1 MTDLRALETPLPQSQ
16 PPPAEEHRES
26 VPGWLTRRIPSS
38 DKLSPINQRRLAN
51 FKANRR
57 GYLSLRIFLALF
69 FVTLFAEFLANDR
82 PLLMSYKGELLS
94 PVLTDYPESKFGGF
108 LAITDYKDPVI
119 LDEIKANGWAIWPP
133 ISYSYDTINKDYP
146 GRKGGDNLCL
156 GYPAPPPW
164 ASSAPLCD
172 APPDQLARF
181 NAIGNRNWL
190 GLDNQGRDVVARVIY
205 GFRISVLFGLI
216 LAMLSAGV
224 GVTAGAL
231 QGYFGGRTDLIFQR
245 FLEIWSSV
253 PSLFVLIII
262 SSVLVPG
269 FWTLLGTL
277 LLFEWV
283 NLVGVVRA
291 EFLRARNFEYINAA
305 RALGLSH
312 RKIMWK
318 HMLPNAMVATLTFLP
333 FQLSGSIAALT
344 ALDFLGLGLPPG
356 SPSLGELLLQGK
368 RHLEAPWLG
377 LTGFFTVAIDAVA
390 ADLHRRGR
398 ARRARPPQD
407 VSVGAAM
414 ASINRALLDVRDL
427 SVAFGRGT
435 MIAADRVSF
444 RIGKGETVALVGE
457 SGSGKTV
464 SALSILKPAALS
476 GRFASFRRGVVRR
489 ERSPEAEAVA
499 APVGARRP
507 HLDDLPGADDLAQP
521 AAHHRAAG
529 RRGAPRAPAHG
540 REGRAHARAWSCCTR
555 SASAS
560 PKSASTRFRI
570 SCRAGSGSA

>member
-1 MTDLRALETPLPQSQ
+1 VTDLRALETPLPQSQ
-16 PPPAEEHRES
+16 PPPREEHRRL
-26 VPGWLTRRIPSS
+26 PDWLARRLPSR
-38 DKLSPINQRRLAN
+38 DKLSPINQRRVDN
-51 FKANRR
+51 FKANKR
-57 GYLSLRIFLALF
+57 GYWSLRIFLALF
-69 FVTLFAEFLANDR
+69 AVSLFAEFIANDR

-94 PVLTDYPESKFGGF
+94 PVLTTYPESKFGGF
-108 LAITDYKDPVI
+108 LAVTDYKDPVI

-146 GRKGGDNLCL
+146 GRKGSGGLCL

-164 ASSAPLCD
+164 ATSAPLCD

-181 NAIGNRNWL
+181 NALGNTNWL

-205 GFRISVLFGLI
+205 GFRISVLFGLL
-216 LAMLSAGV
+216 LALLSSAV
-224 GVTAGAL
+224 GVTAGAV

-291 EFLRARNFEYINAA
+291 EFLRARNFEYVNAA

-318 HMLPNAMVATLTFLP
+318 HMLPNAMVAMLTFMP

-377 LTGFFTVAIDAVA
+377 LTGFFTVAIM
-390 ADLHRRGR
+390 L
-398 ARRARPPQD
+398 
-407 VSVGAAM
+407 S
-414 ASINRALLDVRDL
+414 LLIFIGEAVRD
-427 SVAFGRGT
+427 AFDPRKT
-435 MIAADRVSF
+435 F
-444 RIGKGETVALVGE
+444 R
-457 SGSGKTV
+457 
-464 SALSILKPAALS
+464 
-476 GRFASFRRGVVRR
+476 
-489 ERSPEAEAVA
+489 
-499 APVGARRP
+499 
-507 HLDDLPGADDLAQP
+507 
-521 AAHHRAAG
+521 
-529 RRGAPRAPAHG
+529 
-540 REGRAHARAWSCCTR
+540 
-555 SASAS
+555 
-560 PKSASTRFRI
+560 
-570 SCRAGSGSA
+570 